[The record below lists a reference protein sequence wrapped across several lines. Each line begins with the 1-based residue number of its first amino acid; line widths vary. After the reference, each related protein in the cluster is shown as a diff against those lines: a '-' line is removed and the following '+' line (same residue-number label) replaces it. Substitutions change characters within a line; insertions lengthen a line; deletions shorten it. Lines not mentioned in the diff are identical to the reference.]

1 MLELAPSGD
10 AGANAWRDNEAVS
23 RWRELTDAVR
33 RFAQSTPWPW
43 ILAAVLGV
51 ISLVEAALYSNPSD
65 RGVAMFVA
73 LGATVPLAFADRWP
87 VPAAALITAFVF
99 AMLANTV
106 PTTGAAVVAE
116 VIALCI
122 VASRT
127 RRLISALFA
136 VPFVLNAMFPLGGED
151 TADIALLLTVVAV
164 AALAIGDARGLRGEA
179 IAERD
184 ASRMQVADTMREQAA
199 MEERAR
205 IARELHDVVAHHVS
219 MIAVQ
224 AEAARLTTPDLP
236 QEGRQRFGDIAQSAR
251 DALGEMR
258 RLLGVL
264 REDARGG
271 GERRPQPGLDRLQ
284 ELIDDARATGTP
296 VRLTLRG
303 PVRPLAPSVDLT
315 AYRIVQEALTN
326 ARRHAPGANVE
337 VSLRYGI
344 DALQLSVRDDGQG
357 SPPEWSEGN
366 GLIGMRERATMV
378 GGTLRTGPGERGD
391 FLVKAELP
399 IERASSEVAH
409 EHGEVTG

>member
-1 MLELAPSGD
+1 M
-10 AGANAWRDNEAVS
+10 AV
-23 RWRELTDAVR
+23 RKRRELTNAVR
-33 RFAQSTPWPW
+33 RFAQGKQWPW
-43 ILAAVLGV
+43 VLAAVLGV

-99 AMLANTV
+99 TMLADTV
-106 PTTGAAVVAE
+106 PTTGAAVIAE

-151 TADIALLLTVVAV
+151 TADIALLLMVVAV

-184 ASRMQVADTMREQAA
+184 ASRMRVAETMREQAA

-219 MIAVQ
+219 KIAVQ
-224 AEAARLTTPDLP
+224 AEAARLTTRDLP
-236 QEGRQRFGDIAQSAR
+236 QEGQQRFGDIAKSAR
-251 DALGEMR
+251 NALAEMR

-264 REDARGG
+264 REDAGGG

-303 PVRPLAPSVDLT
+303 PVVPLAPSVDLA

-326 ARRHAPGANVE
+326 ARRHASGASVE
-337 VSLRYGI
+337 VDLRYEPHT
-344 DALQLSVRDDGQG
+344 LRLRVLDDGPG
-357 SPPEWSEGN
+357 PAPGWSNGN
-366 GLIGMRERATMV
+366 GLMGMRERATMV
-378 GGTLRTGPGERGD
+378 GGTLRTEPAERGG
-391 FLVKAELP
+391 FVVEAELP
-399 IERASSEVAH
+399 TERASSDVADAH
-409 EHGEVTG
+409 SEVTE